1 MGEDRQKRQSRYTE
15 QILEVI
21 DDLAEAIAIYDEQD
35 RLIFFNKAFLQV
47 NPRAEEF
54 VEKGL
59 TYEDGIRMN
68 VALGKVIAARGR
80 EEEFIR
86 ERVHAHQNPAGDIT
100 VRDYV
105 DGSRLLVKEAKTAN
119 GGIALC
125 ITIATDL
132 RKAEE
137 ELRQHEI
144 ELMRSKAEIEAALEE
159 NQRLSRSLAEKVKEL
174 EVLATTDPLT
184 KLYNRTKLEEEMGRE
199 ISRAAR
205 YGEAF
210 GVIMMD
216 IDHFKQVNDQ
226 FGHQTGDRVL
236 AEVAK
241 VLKHCSRATDV
252 VGRWGGEEFLVVCPE
267 TDLAGLMAKAERFRQ
282 ALEEY
287 EFPGV
292 GHKTSSFGIAAWRP
306 GDAATDLLSRAD
318 AALYRAKES
327 GRNRVEQAA

>member
-1 MGEDRQKRQSRYTE
+1 MGIDSLPRKARYTD

-21 DDLAEAIAIYDEQD
+21 ENLDEAIAIYDEQD
-35 RLIFFNKAFLQV
+35 RLIFFNRAFLKI

-59 TYEDGIRMN
+59 TYEDGLRMN
-68 VALGKVIAARGR
+68 VALGKVIAAKGR

-86 ERVHAHQNPAGDIT
+86 ERVRAHRNPSSDIT

-105 DGSRLLVKEAKTAN
+105 DGSRLLVKESKTAR

-125 ITIATDL
+125 ITIASDL

-159 NQRLSRSLAEKVKEL
+159 NQRLSRSLAEKVREL
-174 EVLATTDPLT
+174 EVLAVTDPLT
-184 KLYNRTKLEEEMGRE
+184 KLFNRSKLEEEMGRE
-199 ISRAAR
+199 IDRAAR
-205 YGEAF
+205 YGTEF

-216 IDHFKQVNDQ
+216 IDHFKQVNDVY
-226 FGHQTGDRVL
+226 GHQTGDRVL

-241 VLKHCSRATDV
+241 VLKDCSRATDV

-267 TDLAGLMAKAERFRQ
+267 TDLAGLTAKAERFRG

-292 GHKTSSFGIAAWRP
+292 GQKTSSFGIAAWRP
-306 GDAATDLLSRAD
+306 GDAAHDLLSRAD

-327 GRNRVEQAA
+327 GRNRVVQAA